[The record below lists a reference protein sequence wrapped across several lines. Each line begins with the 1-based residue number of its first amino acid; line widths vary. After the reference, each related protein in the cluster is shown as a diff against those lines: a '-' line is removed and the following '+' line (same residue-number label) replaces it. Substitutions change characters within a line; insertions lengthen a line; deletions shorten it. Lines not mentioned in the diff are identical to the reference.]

1 MRIVFAG
8 GGTVGH
14 ISPSIAIAEELKKRD
29 GKVGILFI
37 GRDHGEENEAI
48 TRAGFDLKTVKI
60 NGLERSISP
69 KNLKNVITAVRAVS
83 KAKEILADFRPD
95 LVFGTGGYVSYPI
108 LKAAQRLRI
117 KTAIHESNACLG
129 LASRAL
135 LPGCDLLFTGLDT
148 EEKLAPTTRRITSGT
163 PVRDEFLNADREA
176 SRKRLGISK
185 GEILIASFGGSGG
198 SKALNDA
205 MLELMKTY
213 SMKKAHIRHI
223 HASGRK
229 YYKDIALNDPMIVNG
244 RNGCIV
250 KPYINDVATLLSAA
264 DIAITRC
271 GAMTLAEL
279 AATGTPAILI
289 PSPNV
294 TNDHQRKN
302 ASFLAGKG
310 AAIVIS
316 EDELTPE
323 LLEEKVKSLAE
334 NRRLRQEMSK
344 KISEASKRDARK
356 IIADE
361 IVSLVE

>member
-29 GKVGILFI
+29 AKCEILFI
-37 GRDHGEENEAI
+37 GREHGEENDAV
-48 TRAGFDLKTVKI
+48 TRAGFNLKTVKI
-60 NGLERSISP
+60 NGLERRITP
-69 KNLKNVITAVRAVS
+69 NNLKNIAVAVRAIA
-83 KAKEILADFRPD
+83 KAKEMLSDFKPD

-117 KTAIHESNACLG
+117 KTAIHESNASLG
-129 LASRAL
+129 LASRAV
-135 LPGCDLLFTGLDT
+135 LPRCDLLFTGFDT
-148 EEKLAPTTRRITSGT
+148 EEGLAAATRRIISGT

-176 SRKRLGISK
+176 SRKKLGISK

-198 SKALNDA
+198 SRALNDA
-205 MLELMKTY
+205 ILELMKSY
-213 SMKKAHIRHI
+213 SMKKAQIRHI

-229 YYKDIALNDPMIVNG
+229 YYKDIALDDPLIVNG

-250 KPYINDVATLLSAA
+250 KPYINDVATLLCAA

-302 ASFLAGKG
+302 ASHLANSG

-316 EDELTPE
+316 EDELTPA
-323 LLEEKVKSLAE
+323 LLGEKVKSLAE
-334 NRRLRQEMSK
+334 NRKLRHEMSK
-344 KISEASKRDARK
+344 KISEASKKDARK

-361 IVSLVE
+361 IARLV